1 MKMTTQTTENF
12 DKVYDYIRENN
23 VWDDIYMDIAD
34 DHEENTYIIMDS
46 WDDIAKFA
54 KIVKQV
60 LGIDEDE
67 EIYIDEVLGVEIVFS
82 DEYNTCSDC
91 HSVIRTSPDSYHWQP
106 DFMMGDGF
114 IACSKCFN
122 ENEDYQEDYI
132 EEKINNP
139 KTAINGL
146 ITEERLE
153 ELGFKRVG
161 EEFESGW
168 YHKEDSP
175 EEIYEKLSQKYDEV
189 VFFISN
195 VEQFRINFVTFVR
208 GENGDE

>member
-122 ENEDYQEDYI
+122 ENEDRKSTRLNSSHVKSSYAVFCLKKE
-132 EEKINNP
+132 P
-139 KTAINGL
+139 HKTTGH
-146 ITEERLE
+146 
-153 ELGFKRVG
+153 
-161 EEFESGW
+161 S
-168 YHKEDSP
+168 
-175 EEIYEKLSQKYDEV
+175 
-189 VFFISN
+189 
-195 VEQFRINFVTFVR
+195 
-208 GENGDE
+208 